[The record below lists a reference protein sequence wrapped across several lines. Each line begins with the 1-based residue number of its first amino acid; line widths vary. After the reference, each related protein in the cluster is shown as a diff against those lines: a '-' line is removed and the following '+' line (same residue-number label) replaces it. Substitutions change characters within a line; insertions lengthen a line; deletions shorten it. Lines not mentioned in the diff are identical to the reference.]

1 MGWGRVGVGHGRV
14 GRAHGG
20 VRREYGLVGV
30 EVTFLCE
37 MTWGLRNDM
46 FRSLVA
52 RAVVSQPADPPAKL
66 AK

>member
-1 MGWGRVGVGHGRV
+1 MGVS
-14 GRAHGG
+14 GG
-20 VRREYGLVGV
+20 SMDLLESRSL
-30 EVTFLCE
+30 
-37 MTWGLRNDM
+37 